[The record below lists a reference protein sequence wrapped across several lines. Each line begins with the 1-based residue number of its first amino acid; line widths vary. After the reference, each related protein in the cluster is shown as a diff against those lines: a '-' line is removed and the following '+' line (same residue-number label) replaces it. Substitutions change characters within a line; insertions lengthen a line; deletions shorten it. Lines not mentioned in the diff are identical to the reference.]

1 MSRFDVEIPVPPFFG
16 SRVVKGIQLS
26 DYAGMLDERALF
38 VGQWGLKGNRG
49 EYENMVETEGR
60 PRLRSLLNEVQAN
73 GWLNAAVV

>member
-1 MSRFDVEIPVPPFFG
+1 MLQLMLIYLIRHSFG

-49 EYENMVETEGR
+49 EYENMVEAEGR
-60 PRLRSLLNEVQAN
+60 PTVCVRCSTKFNQTV
-73 GWLNAAVV
+73 G